1 MAQIIV
7 QGAPRDLRGKNE
19 ARRLRVTGNV
29 PATLYGGKGEALSLS
44 VNTKQVT
51 AILRSDTGHNT
62 LFQVEFAGKQEPAI
76 VKDWQ
81 VDPVSGRLLHVDLL
95 RVAMDVRMKVKV
107 PVHTFGDPSGVKVQG
122 GVFEV
127 VTREV
132 EVECLPADIP
142 TEFKVDVSGLALNQ
156 SLRAGELP
164 VDKTKIKLITEAEY
178 RAGSRCGPARRGRE
192 ACGSCSDRSG
202 SCGARSHQEGQERS
216 GRRRRRRGR
225 GKSGEAGK
233 EEVVLFRAIRWQ
245 FYAAYR
251 WPWQSGPGIPVDAA

>member
-7 QGAPRDLRGKNE
+7 QGAERTLRGKNE
-19 ARRLRVTGNV
+19 ARRLRVSGNV

-51 AILRSDTGHNT
+51 AILKSETGHNT
-62 LFQVEFAGKQEPAI
+62 LFQVDFGGKQEPAI

-81 VDPVSGRLLHVDLL
+81 VDPVTGRLLHVDLL

-107 PVHTFGDPSGVKVQG
+107 PVHTFGEPSGVKVQG

-156 SLRAGELP
+156 SLRAGELAI
-164 VDKTKIKLITEAEY
+164 DKAKIKLITDANTVLAHVVALRVEEEKPVEA
-178 RAGSRCGPARRGRE
+178 AATGVVPAE
-192 ACGSCSDRSG
+192 P
-202 SCGARSHQEGQERS
+202 EVIKK
-216 GRRRRRRGR
+216 
-225 GKSGEAGK
+225 GKK
-233 EEVVLFRAIRWQ
+233 EEEGEEGAE
-245 FYAAYR
+245 AAEK
-251 WPWQSGPGIPVDAA
+251 PEKQEKKK